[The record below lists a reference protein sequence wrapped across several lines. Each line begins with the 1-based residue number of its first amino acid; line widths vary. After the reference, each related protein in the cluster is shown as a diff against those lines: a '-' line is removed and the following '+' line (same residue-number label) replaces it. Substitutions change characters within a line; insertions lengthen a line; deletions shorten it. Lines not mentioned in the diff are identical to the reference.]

1 MNTINDRVA
10 AIVDELGI
18 SRSAFAKKLNVSGAF
33 VSKVCAYKSGLSERT
48 IIDICH
54 TFRVNEGW
62 LRFGEGEMFV
72 PQTRE
77 EEIEAFFATISEAPM
92 DDFRRHLIS
101 VLAKLS
107 VDQWELLAD
116 MAQKLADEA
125 QKEPGHE

>member
-1 MNTINDRVA
+1 MC
-10 AIVDELGI
+10 
-18 SRSAFAKKLNVSGAF
+18 SGTT
-33 VSKVCAYKSGLSERT
+33 GLSDRT
-48 IIDICH
+48 IIDICSK
-54 TFRVNEGW
+54 FRVNEEW

-92 DDFRRHLIS
+92 DDFRRHLVS

-125 QKEPGHE
+125 QKEPGHD